1 MHTAAFPKPHYT
13 LDTYEAD
20 EPVEHETYKVDEG
33 YYPCQNQLDSGAMAI
48 AVSHEDSR

>member
-20 EPVEHETYKVDEG
+20 EPVEHETYRVDENDYG
-33 YYPCQNQLDSGAMAI
+33 KREFRVDSEATACNP
-48 AVSHEDSR
+48 VET